1 MVREREVRGDSKRL
15 TEGKLHVRDC
25 ENHKLIGLG
34 INPQSKFKPL
44 CRSGI
49 ALSFLFE
56 EVSPIPLGRIRF
68 RQPTNRYR

>member
-1 MVREREVRGDSKRL
+1 MVRERDIRGDLRRL

-25 ENHKLIGLG
+25 GNHKLIGLG

-44 CRSGI
+44 CRSRI

-56 EVSPIPLGRIRF
+56 EVSLSLLGG
-68 RQPTNRYR
+68 

>member
-1 MVREREVRGDSKRL
+1 MVGETDVRGDLKRL

-34 INPQSKFKPL
+34 INPQSKFKPQ

-56 EVSPIPLGRIRF
+56 EVFPFSLGRIRF